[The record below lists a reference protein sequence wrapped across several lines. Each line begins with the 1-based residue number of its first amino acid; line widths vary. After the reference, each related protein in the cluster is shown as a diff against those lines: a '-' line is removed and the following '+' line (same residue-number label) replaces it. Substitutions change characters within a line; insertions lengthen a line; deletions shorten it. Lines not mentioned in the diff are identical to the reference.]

1 MCATSDVDK
10 NFEIALRQSPQGNEW
25 ADNILGPLLAA
36 IGGENA
42 ASNYTE
48 IAVGGS
54 EGIAR
59 NRQRVKQDSMYS
71 VSFSHSATT
80 QPLGLPNER
89 RYIIF
94 KFHL

>member
-1 MCATSDVDK
+1 MNIPLFLKLLLEFVCAASDVDK
-10 NFEIALRQSPQGNEW
+10 NFKIALRPSPQGNEL

-48 IAVGGS
+48 IDIGGS

-59 NRQRVKQDSMYS
+59 NRQQVRQDSVYLM
-71 VSFSHSATT
+71 
-80 QPLGLPNER
+80 
-89 RYIIF
+89 
-94 KFHL
+94 